1 MNPDINAANDDEKII
16 DVPTYPKY
24 RIGGWIAKAGSWR
37 IGFKPVPS
45 FGIGNKSLNGLEVK
59 RINNKKPRIITS
71 WKSTV
76 SNLYLEDSFF
86 EFIKNKN

>member
-1 MNPDINAANDDEKII
+1 MAN
-16 DVPTYPKY
+16 
-24 RIGGWIAKAGSWR
+24 AGSCK

-45 FGIGNKSLNGLEVK
+45 FGIGDKFKKGFEVK

-86 EFIKNKN
+86 EFIKNINKKIDKTKSHSNKLPSWLPHVPEIL